1 MNILL
6 LLLVAFIILV
16 LMAQAFGR
24 ILERIEAI
32 ENRLLE
38 LEEDKGEE

>member
-24 ILERIEAI
+24 ILDRIESI
-32 ENRLLE
+32 EDRLNNIE
-38 LEEDKGEE
+38 DDKWEE

>member
-24 ILERIEAI
+24 ILDRIEAI
-32 ENRLLE
+32 EDRLNDIE
-38 LEEDKGEE
+38 DDKWEE

>member
-6 LLLVAFIILV
+6 LLLFAFILV

-24 ILERIEAI
+24 ILDRIEAI
-32 ENRLLE
+32 DDRLNDIE
-38 LEEDKGEE
+38 DDKWEE